1 MQAQPRVSVCTCKPR
16 FRNPP
21 TIARDAPRLPI
32 CDRRQMASLWAD
44 STWHAGA
51 IAGLG
56 FGVGVRY
63 QSLVAG
69 AADNPIAVPSDTR

>member
-1 MQAQPRVSVCTCKPR
+1 
-16 FRNPP
+16 
-21 TIARDAPRLPI
+21 
-32 CDRRQMASLWAD
+32 MASLWAD
-44 STWHAGA
+44 WTWHAGA

-63 QSLVAG
+63 QSLGAG